1 MLHQLLKTRRKFT
14 ADLAPQH
21 AAELVSNFIAD
32 RARVDRIDPQGR
44 ASCRRHEPPNMVSH
58 SYKAI
63 DALAGSKPVKIS
75 LVGFEGGK
83 VGVKGA
89 VILPSFAASIRSDRA
104 SSRIYQESRISQSP
118 HFPKRAQSPRTVMSQ
133 LIRKNVQR
141 FSEEI
146 MKI

>member
-14 ADLAPQH
+14 ADLTPQH

-89 VILPSFAASIRSDRA
+89 VPSLPPQSA
-104 SSRIYQESRISQSP
+104 RIARRPGLTKSPTFPRVP
-118 HFPKRAQSPRTVMSQ
+118 HFPKGPNPHGQ
-133 LIRKNVQR
+133 L
-141 FSEEI
+141 
-146 MKI
+146 

>member
-63 DALAGSKPVKIS
+63 DALAGSKPVKIG

-83 VGVKGA
+83 VAVKGA
-89 VILPSFAASIRSDRA
+89 VILPSLPSIRSDRA
-104 SSRIYQESRISQSP
+104 SSGLTKSP
-118 HFPKRAQSPRTVMSQ
+118 AFPRVQHFPKGPKSPRTVMSQ
-133 LIRKNVQR
+133 LIRKMCSG
-141 FSEEI
+141 FCEET